1 MIHLRLVVP
10 REQIEPVT
18 KALLARGDVTNLMHL
33 RGAALR
39 PAGDVILCDV
49 ARESTDELLAELH
62 ALGVDVSGSI
72 AVETMD
78 TLVSQHPDSPT
89 GFDYEE
95 CAESVVWETVEA
107 SAEHEVRGG
116 WTFHV
121 FLTLAVALAAIA
133 VKLDSAIVVI
143 AAMVVSPDF
152 SPVAAACVGAVRK
165 KRRHLIGKGLKLLI
179 SGFAIST
186 VAVTVIAF
194 LGVSAGWIGLGDLL
208 APRPQTDFIWTP
220 DRWSFIVALLAGAA
234 GTLSLTSSRSN
245 ALVGVFIAVTTVPAA
260 GNLAFA
266 MAVGLHSWLFGSDTA
281 TTIATGDT
289 VTREILG
296 SIAQWNVNVAGM
308 FLSGIAAL
316 LIAQLLDRRDARR
329 RKLERVAPSGAQP
342 IAARQSGRR

>member
-1 MIHLRLVVP
+1 M
-10 REQIEPVT
+10 
-18 KALLARGDVTNLMHL
+18 
-33 RGAALR
+33 
-39 PAGDVILCDV
+39 
-49 ARESTDELLAELH
+49 
-62 ALGVDVSGSI
+62 
-72 AVETMD
+72 
-78 TLVSQHPDSPT
+78 
-89 GFDYEE
+89 
-95 CAESVVWETVEA
+95 
-107 SAEHEVRGG
+107 
-116 WTFHV
+116 
-121 FLTLAVALAAIA
+121 
-133 VKLDSAIVVI
+133 
-143 AAMVVSPDF
+143 
-152 SPVAAACVGAVRK
+152 
-165 KRRHLIGKGLKLLI
+165 KLLI

-220 DRWSFIVALLAGAA
+220 DRWSFVVALLAGAA

-266 MAVGLHSWLFGSDTA
+266 TAVGLHSWLFGSDAA

-329 RKLERVAPSGAQP
+329 RKLERATPSGAQP